1 MKKPIVLQ
9 NLKSRILRRVYGVW
23 FWKYEVP
30 LMIIEVAVLIVALSF
45 FGHYVFIEKVVANTL
60 TASLGNPFKVVV
72 YLLAAFAK
80 TRTIIKLI
88 VIVFGAALLL
98 FLKDVNKSL
107 ISYASMKRHQL
118 FPKKIQ

>member
-30 LMIIEVAVLIVALSF
+30 LMVIELAVLIVTLSF
-45 FGHYVFIEKVVANTL
+45 FARFVFVEKVVANTL
-60 TASLGNPFKVVV
+60 EASLGNPFKIVL
-72 YLLAAFAK
+72 YLLVAFAK
-80 TRTIIKLI
+80 TKTIIKFI
-88 VIVFGAALLL
+88 IIIFSAGLLL
-98 FLKDVNKSL
+98 FLKDINKSL
-107 ISYASMKRHQL
+107 INYAAMKRQQL